1 MPQDERIVR
10 SRLAEVREHRV
21 DQLKRLVDL
30 LTDLGTSEDYLARDE
45 DEQDDLRL
53 HHTID
58 ETGEE
63 FRLVGA
69 EHVMAA
75 SKTLQSDGELDVARA
90 NNVLNLEVL
99 RCMSVKA

>member
-1 MPQDERIVR
+1 MTY
-10 SRLAEVREHRV
+10 RV
-21 DQLKRLVDL
+21 NEFEGLVDL
-30 LTDLGTSEDYLARDE
+30 LSHFGSGKDNLAGDE